1 MKQSNDKNNIKN
13 RKNRKTSKRSLDPSD
28 PRYMTPE
35 QEQIINLI
43 LSSNS
48 VKTGKDVSSVFNELR
63 GKVIQK
69 LLDAEMDEFLGYQK
83 GTHSAKNTNNR
94 RNGSTSRT
102 KKVKT
107 DYGEITICPPRDR
120 DGKFEPQIVKKR
132 QKVLEGFDDIA
143 IAMYAKGMSL
153 NDISQMIKQI
163 YRVELSIET
172 ISHLTSSVSE
182 EVIKWQNRPLQ
193 QFYPF
198 VYVDCLYA
206 PVKKDLISEKTA
218 IYVMLGINK
227 DGIKEVLGIWINETE
242 SASFWTS
249 VFEEIHS
256 RGVED
261 ILFVSMDGLTGLSE
275 AIEKIFPKT
284 RTQRCIVHI
293 VRNIYGILDK
303 KKAKEIIADFK
314 LIYTASNLS
323 HAKLAYENFLEKYK
337 DNTKLI
343 KKVNTLIDHV
353 FSIFDF
359 PIEIRTVI
367 YTTNPIES
375 LNSCL
380 RKVTRGKGSFIS
392 KEALLK
398 VLYLRI
404 KDLETTWSKGTK
416 NWFAI
421 QNQLVQLFGDR
432 VFKYYEDKIE

>member
-1 MKQSNDKNNIKN
+1 MKNSKNDSNKKS
-13 RKNRKTSKRSLDPSD
+13 KKKTLTPDD

-35 QEQIINLI
+35 QEQIVNLI
-43 LSSNS
+43 LSNNDMKS
-48 VKTGKDVSSVFNELR
+48 GKDVSTVFNELR

-69 LLDAEMDEFLGYQK
+69 LLNAEMDEFLGYDKSSHQNK
-83 GTHSAKNTNNR
+83 ETENR
-94 RNGSTSRT
+94 RNGYTSKA

-120 DGKFEPQIVKKR
+120 NGEFEPKIVKKR

-153 NDISQMIKQI
+153 KDISDMIKQI
-163 YRVELSIET
+163 YKVDLSVET
-172 ISHLTSSVSE
+172 ISNLTSAVSE
-182 EVIKWQNRPLQ
+182 EVIKWQNRPLEN
-193 QFYPF
+193 FYPF

-227 DGIKEVLGIWINETE
+227 DGKKEVLGIWINQTE
-242 SASFWTS
+242 SATFWTS
-249 VFEEIHS
+249 VFEEIKD
-256 RGVED
+256 RGVQD

-275 AIEKIFPKT
+275 AIEKVFPQT
-284 RTQRCIVHI
+284 ITQRCIVHI
-293 VRNIYGILDK
+293 VRNIYAILDK
-303 KKAKEIIADFK
+303 KQSKEIINDFK
-314 LIYTASNLS
+314 KIYTASNIEN
-323 HAKLAYENFLEKYK
+323 AKLEYENFLEKYK

-343 KKVNTLIDHV
+343 KKINSLIQHV
-353 FSIFDF
+353 FSIFEY
-359 PIEIRTVI
+359 PIEIRKII

-392 KEALLK
+392 IEALLK

-404 KDLETTWSKGTK
+404 KDLEKSWAVGTRYWNSVK
-416 NWFAI
+416 NQI
-421 QNQLVQLFGDR
+421 IQLFGTR
-432 VFKYYEDKIE
+432 VLQYYVDNTGGGT